1 MKLNLKNYQILK
13 TKQYLKE
20 NNFIFFSIGA
30 NQSAQNWITTEQGLH
45 KLKLNYHKIYNN
57 IAIKVTKKSIYKNS
71 LNMISSTFFF
81 IKPSGNQLLNKK
93 ILINELNSVR
103 FNLLAVKLN
112 KKVYSISQT
121 KSMSSFNY
129 KTNISVMYQF
139 LITNLKSS
147 YRLSQK
153 N

>member
-20 NNFIFFSIGA
+20 NNLIFFSIGA
-30 NQSAQNWITTEQGLH
+30 NQSAQNWIATEQGLH

-71 LNMISSTFFF
+71 LSMINSTFFF
-81 IKPSGNQLLNKK
+81 IKPSGNQLLNKR
-93 ILINELNSVR
+93 ILFNGLNSVL

-112 KKVYSISQT
+112 KKVYSISQI
-121 KSMSSFNY
+121 KNMSSFNY
-129 KTNISVMYQF
+129 KTNMSVMYQF
-139 LITNLKSS
+139 LVTNLKLS